1 MLTKYD
7 KIKDSSYCFFAMH
20 SFSVHAHG
28 KARACCV
35 SRDKSKSYLEGYND
49 LISLKDV
56 HGSSQYKVVN
66 SLDDFVND
74 PVLMKMRKDMLSGDR
89 PEACK
94 RCWNLEEQGIESFR
108 QINNTTYSD
117 LIDTDISH
125 IDKDGRMNISSIK
138 YLDITL
144 GNVCNLKCR
153 SCNPWNSHRWI
164 EEGPHLPHTNWTK
177 SAYDT
182 GKLSSDAP
190 WFARAFAE
198 GLFDEVLPN
207 ITSINFLG
215 GEPLVVEEH
224 YEWLQKIIEM
234 GHSGHINLLYNT
246 NATTIPDKL
255 YDIWKEYKGV
265 NLGIS
270 IDAIGDL
277 AYYVR
282 HPSKWK
288 VIERNMTKLA
298 EFTKQ
303 HKNIF
308 VQMHGTLSCLN
319 LHDLPNLLEW
329 SKKNYE
335 SWHYTWKWGNYGY
348 QNCIP
353 HFNIVEY
360 PSYMHIKHLPDE
372 IKESLNDMLDREYE
386 KYSNMDLNEWEYI
399 SVNNIKGIKNTLNQ
413 KRDPA
418 EWQKFIENTKAS
430 DKFRNLNI
438 VDYVPW
444 MAKYI

>member
-1 MLTKYD
+1 MSTKYD
-7 KIKDSSYCFFAMH
+7 KIKDSTYCFFAMH

-35 SRDKSKSYLEGYND
+35 SRDKSKTYLEGYND

-56 HGSSQYKVVN
+56 HGGRQYKVAT
-66 SLDDFVND
+66 SLDEFVND
-74 PVLMKMRKDMLSGDR
+74 PVLMQMRKDMLSGKR
-89 PEACK
+89 PEACR

-117 LIDTDISH
+117 LIDRDISN
-125 IDKDGRMNISSIK
+125 IDKNGRMDISSIK

-164 EEGPHLPHTNWTK
+164 EEGPHLPHTGWTS
-177 SAYDT
+177 SAYTT
-182 GKLSSDAP
+182 GRLSSEAP

-198 GLFDEVLPN
+198 GLFDDVLPN

-224 YEWLQKIIEM
+224 YDWLQKIIDM
-234 GHSGHINLLYNT
+234 GHSNHINLYYNT

-255 YDIWKEYKGV
+255 FDIWKQFKGV

-270 IDAIGDL
+270 IDAVGDL

-288 VIERNMTKLA
+288 VIERNITKLSK
-298 EFTKQ
+298 FTQQ

-308 VQMHGTLSCLN
+308 VQTHATLSCLN

-329 SKKNYE
+329 SRKNYE
-335 SWHYTWKWGNYGY
+335 TWHYTWDWGNYGY

-353 HFNIVEY
+353 HFNLVEY
-360 PSYMHIKHLPDE
+360 PSYMHIKHLPDQ
-372 IKESLNDMLDREYE
+372 IKESLNDMLDLEYL
-386 KYSNMDLNEWEYI
+386 KYSKMDLNEWEYI

-418 EWQKFIENTKAS
+418 EWKKFIENTIAS
-430 DKFRNLNI
+430 DEFRGINI
-438 VDYVPW
+438 IDFIPW
-444 MAKYI
+444 VEKYL